1 MKGAFPPEALT
12 TMEPVFD
19 IFSRL
24 PDGSPL
30 WLESVEGF
38 EQAQRRLSGL
48 ARTQPGEYF
57 IYSEKSGGVIC
68 RVSELGFENQ
78 NENQN
83 EDQDEDQNEDQGA
96 ERRPASAPVL
106 RRRRTS

>member
-1 MKGAFPPEALT
+1 MEIELRISSVKAFQPEALT

-38 EQAQRRLSGL
+38 EQAQRRLSGF

-68 RVSELGFENQ
+68 RVSEPGFEGRDD
-78 NENQN
+78 
-83 EDQDEDQNEDQGA
+83 DQDEDQDT
-96 ERRPASAPVL
+96 ERRASAPVL
-106 RRRRTS
+106 SRRRTS